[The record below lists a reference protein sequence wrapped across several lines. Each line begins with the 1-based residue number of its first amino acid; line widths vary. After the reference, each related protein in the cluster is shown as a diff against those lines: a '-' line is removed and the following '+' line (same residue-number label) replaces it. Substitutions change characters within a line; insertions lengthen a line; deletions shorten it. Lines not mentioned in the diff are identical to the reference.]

1 MTQEPMLPILALV
14 PYGMQDAMRNL
25 EQAAAGSL
33 TACASTDELAEKSQE
48 NTFAVALVPAG
59 GLPPEEWWSVW
70 GLVSSMDPRPA
81 ILVYAEKSDFSMW
94 AGALDAG
101 AFDLI
106 VAPFTVEKL
115 REAIL
120 SAAREF
126 AQRSEV

>member
-1 MTQEPMLPILALV
+1 MTQEPMLPVLALV
-14 PYGMQDAMRNL
+14 PYGMQEAMRCL
-25 EQAAAGSL
+25 QEAAGSSL
-33 TACASTDELAEKSQE
+33 SACVSTDELSEKSLE
-48 NTFAVALVPAG
+48 DTFAVALVPAG
-59 GLPPEEWWSVW
+59 ALPPEEWWSLW
-70 GLVSSMDPRPA
+70 GLVTSMEPRPS

-101 AFDLI
+101 AFDLL

-120 SAAREF
+120 SAAADF

>member
-1 MTQEPMLPILALV
+1 MTQEPMLRILALV
-14 PYGMQDAMRNL
+14 PFGMQEAMRSL
-25 EQAAAGSL
+25 AQAASGSL
-33 TACASTDELAEKSQE
+33 TACTSPDDLAEKSLE
-48 NTFAVALVPAG
+48 DSFAVALVPAG

-70 GLVSSMDPRPA
+70 GLLTSMDPRPS

-101 AFDLI
+101 VFDLI

-120 SAAREF
+120 SATSDF
-126 AQRSEV
+126 AQRCGA

>member
-1 MTQEPMLPILALV
+1 ME
-14 PYGMQDAMRNL
+14 
-25 EQAAAGSL
+25 
-33 TACASTDELAEKSQE
+33 
-48 NTFAVALVPAG
+48 
-59 GLPPEEWWSVW
+59 
-70 GLVSSMDPRPA
+70 PRPS

-120 SAAREF
+120 SAGADF
-126 AQRSEV
+126 AQRSEI

>member
-1 MTQEPMLPILALV
+1 MQE
-14 PYGMQDAMRNL
+14 AMRNRQ
-25 EQAAAGSL
+25 EAAADSL
-33 TACASTDELAEKSQE
+33 TACVCTEELAEKSLE
-48 NTFAVALVPAG
+48 EPFAVVLVPAG
-59 GLPPEEWWSVW
+59 ALPPEEWWSLW
-70 GLVSSMDPRPA
+70 GLITSMEPRPS

-120 SAAREF
+120 SAAVDF
-126 AQRSEV
+126 AQRSAI

>member
-1 MTQEPMLPILALV
+1 MTQEPMLPVLALV
-14 PYGMQDAMRNL
+14 PYGMQEAMRCLL
-25 EQAAAGSL
+25 EAASDSL
-33 TACASTDELAEKSQE
+33 TACISTDELAQKSPE
-48 NTFAVALVPAG
+48 HAFAVVLVPAG
-59 GLPPEEWWSVW
+59 ALPPEEWWSLW
-70 GLVSSMDPRPA
+70 GLVTSMEPRPS

-120 SAAREF
+120 SAATDF
-126 AQRSEV
+126 TQRSKV

>member
-1 MTQEPMLPILALV
+1 MTQERTRPILALV
-14 PYGMQDAMRNL
+14 PYGMQDAMRGL
-25 EQAAAGSL
+25 KQAVAGPL
-33 TACASTDELAEKSQE
+33 TICVSTDELAEKSVE
-48 NTFAVALVPAG
+48 DMFAVALVPAG

-70 GLVSSMDPRPA
+70 GLVTSMEPRPC

-115 REAIL
+115 REAVL
-120 SAAREF
+120 SAATDF
-126 AQRSEV
+126 AQRSEI

>member
-1 MTQEPMLPILALV
+1 
-14 PYGMQDAMRNL
+14 MQDALRGL
-25 EQAAAGSL
+25 EQAVAGPL
-33 TACASTDELAEKSQE
+33 TICVSTNELAEKSVE
-48 NTFAVALVPAG
+48 DVFAVALVPAG

-70 GLVSSMDPRPA
+70 GLVTSMEPRPC

-120 SAAREF
+120 SAATDF
-126 AQRSEV
+126 AQRSEI

>member
-1 MTQEPMLPILALV
+1 MTQEPMLPVLALV
-14 PYGMQDAMRNL
+14 PFGMQDAMRSL
-25 EQAAAGSL
+25 QQAAAGSL
-33 TACASTDELAEKSQE
+33 TACVSTDELAEKSLE
-48 NTFAVALVPAG
+48 DTFAVALVPAG
-59 GLPPEEWWSVW
+59 ALPPEEWWSLW
-70 GLVSSMDPRPA
+70 GLVTSMEPRPS

-120 SAAREF
+120 SAAADF
-126 AQRSEV
+126 AQRSQV